1 MNELY
6 VVMGA
11 SGNVGGVVATRLLE
25 AGKKVRV
32 VARNAERLK
41 AFAGRGAEVMTGSLE
56 DAEFVS
62 RALSGATAAYT
73 LIPPNPGAQGFRAY
87 QNRVA
92 AALVKGAQTAQ
103 VSHVLTLSSV
113 GAHLPRGN
121 GPVAGLYDMERA
133 FGELHG
139 AHVIHLRPTYFMENL
154 LGNVGAIKQMGFIGG
169 ALLPDLAIPMIA
181 TRDIGEVAAQ
191 HLLARD
197 WSGHWVRE
205 LLGPRDLT
213 MNEVTKVLGA
223 AIDKPDLK
231 YMQFP
236 YEDAEKA
243 MIGMGLPAEM
253 AGLYIEMTRGFN
265 DGLITA
271 TQPRSPYTNTPTT
284 IDEFART
291 VFRGAFMAG

>member
-1 MNELY
+1 MSELY

-11 SGNVGGVVATRLLE
+11 SGNVGSVAANRLLE

-32 VARNAERLK
+32 VARNADRLK
-41 AFAGRGAEVMTGSLE
+41 AFAERGAEVVTGSLE
-56 DAEFVS
+56 DAEFVA
-62 RALSGATAAYT
+62 RTLQGATAAFT

-92 AALVKGAQTAQ
+92 AALVKGVGTAK

-113 GAHLPRGN
+113 GAHLSRGN
-121 GPVAGLYDMERA
+121 GPVAGLCDMERA
-133 FGELHG
+133 FGELSG
-139 AHVIHLRPTYFMENL
+139 SNVVHLRPTYFMENN
-154 LGNVGAIKQMGFIGG
+154 LGSVGAIKQMGFIGG
-169 ALLPDLAIPMIA
+169 AFKPDLALPMIA
-181 TRDIGEVAAQ
+181 TRDIGEVAAK
-191 HLLARD
+191 HLLDRD

-205 LLGPRDLT
+205 LLGPRDVS
-213 MNEVTKVLGA
+213 MNEVAKAFGA

-231 YMQFP
+231 YTQFP

-265 DGLITA
+265 DGLIAA
-271 TQPRSPYTNTPTT
+271 TQPRSPNTNTPTS
-284 IDEFART
+284 IEEFAKT
-291 VFRGAFMAG
+291 VFRGAFMAS